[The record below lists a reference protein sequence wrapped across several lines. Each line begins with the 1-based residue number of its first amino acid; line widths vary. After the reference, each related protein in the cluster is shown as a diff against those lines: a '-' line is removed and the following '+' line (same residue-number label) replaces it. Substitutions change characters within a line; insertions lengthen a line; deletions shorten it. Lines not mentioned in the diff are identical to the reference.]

1 MKDVIAIDSYKGSLS
16 SIEAGRATEI
26 GIKNVFPDAETI
38 VLPIA
43 DGGEGT
49 VDALCGG
56 LNGVK
61 RSVTVTGPLG
71 EYVTA
76 EYGIIQDNTAIIE
89 MSSAAGITLIDS
101 SKRNPLFTTTY
112 GVGEIVKDA
121 IDNGCR
127 SFIIGIGGSATND
140 GGIGM
145 LQALGF
151 SMLDRDGK
159 DVPRGAIGLSVLSRI
174 DTSTALAEL
183 KECTFKVACDVTNPL
198 CGENGASAVF
208 GPQKGATPQMVTQL
222 DGWLS
227 EYASLTDKCL
237 GSADKNAPGVGAAGG
252 LGFALRY
259 YLKAELVRG
268 IELILNEIKL
278 EEYVKDAD
286 IVITGEG
293 HLDSQTAMGKAPNG
307 VADIAKKWN
316 VPVIAIG
323 GSVLDDPTMSEGCL
337 IDACFSIMKKPC
349 SLEEAMDVKNASEN
363 LTYTATQIFKLIK
376 QLRREKNEP

>member
-1 MKDVIAIDSYKGSLS
+1 MKAVIAIDSYKGSLS
-16 SIEAGRATEI
+16 SVEAGRATEI
-26 GIKNVFPDAETI
+26 GIKSVFPNADVV

-71 EYVTA
+71 DPVIA

-101 SKRNPLFTTTY
+101 SKRNPLLTTTY
-112 GVGEIVKDA
+112 GVGEIIKDA

-151 SMLDRDGK
+151 SMLDKDGN
-159 DVPRGAIGLSVLSRI
+159 DVPRGALGLSVLSKI
-174 DTSTALAEL
+174 DTSKALTEL

-208 GPQKGATPQMVTQL
+208 GPQKGTTPQMVTQL
-222 DGWLS
+222 DGWLN
-227 EYASLTDKCL
+227 EYARLTDKCL
-237 GSADKNAPGVGAAGG
+237 GGADKDTPGAGAAGG
-252 LGFALRY
+252 LGYALRY
-259 YLKAELVRG
+259 YLNAELVRG

-293 HLDSQTAMGKAPNG
+293 RLDSQTAMGKAPNG
-307 VADIAKKWN
+307 VAGIAKKWN
-316 VPVIAIG
+316 VPVIALG

-337 IDACFSIMKKPC
+337 IDACFSIMKSPC
-349 SLEEAMDVKNASEN
+349 TLEEAMDTDNASKS
-363 LTYTATQIFKLIK
+363 LTFTATQIFKLIK
-376 QLRREKNEP
+376 KIKGVAI